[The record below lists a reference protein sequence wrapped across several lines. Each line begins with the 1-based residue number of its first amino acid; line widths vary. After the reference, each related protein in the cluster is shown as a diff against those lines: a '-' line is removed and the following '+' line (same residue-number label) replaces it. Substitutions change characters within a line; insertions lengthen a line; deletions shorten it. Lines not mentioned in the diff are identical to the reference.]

1 MKIDIDVSLT
11 YRLGPA
17 RVALLALEAARTE
30 GQAVIEESFE
40 IENAALHGIA
50 GEGGLGQRSWVRT
63 EAETLRLAYRAT
75 VEVSRRPVRLESL
88 EAAQWESLPADL
100 VVFTRPSRYCQSDR
114 FETFAAHRFGTLSGG
129 DKIAAMLDW
138 IAAEMEY
145 VPGHSDTS
153 TTVLETFATRKGV
166 CRDYVHLLCCLARAS
181 HVPARYVSAYGLS
194 VDPPDFHA
202 VAQVWLEGAWHLVDP
217 SGMCSAEELVII
229 GAGRDAADVPFM
241 ETPDEATFVDQSVAV
256 TRSGT
261 D

>member
-17 RVALLALEAARTE
+17 RVALLALEAASAD
-30 GQAVIEESFE
+30 GQTVIAETLE
-40 IENAALHGIA
+40 IENAARQRIA

-63 EAETLRLAYRAT
+63 EAETLKLAYRAS
-75 VEVSRRPVRLESL
+75 VEVSRQPVRLETL
-88 EAAQWESLPADL
+88 EAARWETLPAEL

-138 IAAEMEY
+138 IDAEMQY
-145 VPGHSDTS
+145 VPGHSDAS

-202 VAQVWLEGAWHLVDP
+202 VAQVWLDGAWHLVDP
-217 SGMCSAEELVII
+217 SGMCSADQLVII

-241 ETPDEATFVDQSVAV
+241 ETPDEAAFVDQIVRV
-256 TRSGT
+256 TLAEAP
-261 D
+261 